1 MFRNV
6 KKRRGNKRKWK
17 KKSEMNFFVVAP
29 VSFVTKN

>member
-6 KKRRGNKRKWK
+6 KKRRGNKREWK
-17 KKSEMNFFVVAP
+17 NKSEMNFFVAAP